1 MVLFTRASNIYS
13 MFLFK
18 ERNMLTFFGFMRL
31 LLCDIKSPALENKC
45 SEGTEVAV
53 MHKYFLASLTRVE

>member
-1 MVLFTRASNIYS
+1 
-13 MFLFK
+13 
-18 ERNMLTFFGFMRL
+18 MLTFFGFMRL
-31 LLCDIKSPALENKC
+31 LLCDINSPALENKR

>member
-1 MVLFTRASNIYS
+1 
-13 MFLFK
+13 
-18 ERNMLTFFGFMRL
+18 MLTLFGFMQL
-31 LLCDIKSPALENKC
+31 LLCDIKSPALENKR